1 MVLHLAGRQDIGSVL
16 ILKDGDVEIEFLQGT
31 WGLNVSCWYQDGFLD
46 IAYFRTLGLELSV
59 QGDGSMDWRLR
70 RYSRVTILPRNNTSG
85 E

>member
-16 ILKDGDVEIEFLQGT
+16 ILKEGDVEIEFLQGT
-31 WGLNVSCWYQDGFLD
+31 WGLNVSCWHQDGFLD

-59 QGDGSMDWRLR
+59 PDDGSMDWRLR
-70 RYSRVTILPRNNTSG
+70 RYRVTILPRNNTSG